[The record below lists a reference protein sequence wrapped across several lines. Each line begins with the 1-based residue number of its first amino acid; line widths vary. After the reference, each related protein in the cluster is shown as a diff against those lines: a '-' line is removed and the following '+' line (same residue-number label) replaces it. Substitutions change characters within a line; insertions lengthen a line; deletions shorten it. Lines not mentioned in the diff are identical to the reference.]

1 MLLKC
6 CGHIKLS
13 RPSNFVLSPTARN
26 EAHRDR
32 SDLADLNLKS
42 LADEAHATA
51 TCFEGI
57 LRNLLLLFA
66 LMVPSGTF
74 CSSDASGSK
83 FHILV
88 RKVDADSASLFS
100 VGEAQYRRRP
110 TKKFDV

>member
-1 MLLKC
+1 M
-6 CGHIKLS
+6 
-13 RPSNFVLSPTARN
+13 
-26 EAHRDR
+26 
-32 SDLADLNLKS
+32 KS
-42 LADEAHATA
+42 LAGEAHATA
-51 TCFEGI
+51 KGFEGI

-66 LMVPSGTF
+66 PMVPSGTLS
-74 CSSDASGSK
+74 SSDASGSK